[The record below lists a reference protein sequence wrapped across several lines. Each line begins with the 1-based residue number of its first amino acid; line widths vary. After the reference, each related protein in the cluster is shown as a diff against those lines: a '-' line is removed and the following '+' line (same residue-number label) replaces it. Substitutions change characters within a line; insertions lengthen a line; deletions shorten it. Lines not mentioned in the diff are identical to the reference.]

1 MVKNNYLDPDPPA
14 SRGVVYPEVRL
25 LAGILTQSFF
35 DFRSRDP
42 VKSVD
47 ALLFFLDPEGA
58 ETFLYAIM
66 GYQLEPYKILDI
78 LLGGEINAKKNQ
90 LKRFA
95 FQYVKKHERN
105 GKTVVRQGT
114 GANLAGLY
122 EPDSGKG
129 QGPG

>member
-47 ALLFFLDPEGA
+47 ALLFFLDPEGG
-58 ETFLYAIM
+58 ETFLEAM

-78 LLGGEINAKKNQ
+78 LSGGEIYAKKNQ

-95 FQYVKKHERN
+95 FQYVKKHERKR
-105 GKTVVRQGT
+105 KTEICQG
-114 GANLAGLY
+114 
-122 EPDSGKG
+122 S
-129 QGPG
+129 